1 MRKFLI
7 LFFFL
12 TASVVGNTQVL
23 TNSGT
28 DFWFAFPETFDENR
42 AVYWLNITSNTAASG
57 TVSIPGGT
65 FSQSFSVTKGQITRV
80 MLNSNDA
87 WIRGS
92 DVQRTKAIHVT
103 SNNDVVVFAV
113 TYHNARHEA
122 ALVLPTPSLGTRY
135 RVMSHK
141 SEIKSGQLYE
151 SEFTIVAAG
160 DTAVVEIT
168 PKGNIA
174 PTRNVN
180 TSYTVTIPPNSVY
193 QAQARNSWDDLT
205 GTLLESK
212 NGESFAVYS
221 GNVWST
227 VVCSPNS
234 DPLLEGMFPVNTWGK
249 DYFAIPTPTINKDY
263 IRIMADKDSTK
274 IYKDGVF
281 QQTIQAGQFWDET
294 ITAVHNYT
302 SNNPIAV
309 AHFLVTGSNNGCAP
323 TTATDPS
330 MIMLNATEQMFLDSI
345 TFFAVDTSA
354 ITKHFVH
361 VITKTADTNVMYI
374 DSVRLTKFNTFTQN
388 TNYSYKSITTS
399 PGYHRLETTGCGF
412 IAYSMGIGN
421 AVSYGYATGV
431 SLVNLENAITY
442 SNFVDGS
449 DTICKGDTVK
459 FKSILRGS
467 PLSFFWDMG
476 DGFTDTVKNP
486 IHSYSKTGEYY
497 IKAIITY
504 ECLTDT
510 LRDTLYVPPSPIID
524 LGPDTILC
532 NKDTLRFKA
541 NTRYFETLWS
551 TGSKDSLMSIVNSG
565 TYSVKVSNFCGADYD
580 TIVVDSLLPDTVF
593 LGVDTIMCKG
603 VPFEIDITAINNSTY
618 LWNDSATVPKKV
630 ITQAGTYW
638 GQVQNFCGIMRDT
651 IVVLSDTIPD
661 IDLGADTTLCI
672 GQTQFLNAYF
682 SRSKYKWQ
690 DGNRS
695 AFQRISAPGGK
706 IWVQVS
712 NLCGAM
718 VDSITINY
726 DYPLNIDLGRDSIIC
741 LGDEIFLDPITNGAS
756 CIWHNGST
764 DTTFSI
770 FKRGQYWVEAS
781 NVCGKYSDTVN
792 FVDEQTPRINLPE
805 DQLKCDGDTVLL
817 NAVYSRASYQWNT
830 GATSSSIVVNSPGYY
845 QVQTT
850 NLCGFDRDSLIVIY
864 DKPLIVDLG
873 PDTLL
878 CDQGSFVKSVFFP
891 NNPTYLWNTGHNAPS
906 INIGRGGKFV
916 VSVTNRCG
924 TYSDAI
930 QVGKYYTPR
939 PKLRADTLLCSG
951 EILPV
956 SMGLTDLQMQ
966 GVFPTWENGSHARS
980 RAITKSGKYWVHAQ
994 NVCGEGSD
1002 SAEYNFNNLPYFGLN
1017 DTMFCYGE
1025 ILQYDF
1031 SEYQFRYYWDKEI
1044 AEGDYFEIDKP
1055 GDKLLWIIDSIGCLG
1070 IERFSV
1076 VLCPNPLYAP
1086 NAFSPNS
1093 DGVNEAFRLFRMGT
1107 YDFNLTIVNEWNE
1120 TVFSAEDITQ
1130 GWNGKKNNIEIEC
1143 PIGAYIWR
1151 ATYKDVNDHQ
1161 IRIETGEVMLIR

>member
-7 LFFFL
+7 IFL
-12 TASVVGNTQVL
+12 TILASISATSQVL

-28 DFWFAFPETFDENR
+28 DFWFAFPETYDKAN

-57 TVSIPGGT
+57 TVSIPGT
-65 FSQSFSVTKGQITRV
+65 AFSRSFSVTKGQITRV
-80 MLNSNDA
+80 NITSSLAYIN
-87 WIRGS
+87 GS
-92 DVQRTKAIHVT
+92 DVQLNRAIHIT

-113 TYHNARHEA
+113 TYHAARHEA
-122 ALVLPTPSLGTRY
+122 ALVLPTPSLGKRY

-141 SEIKSGQLYE
+141 SEIKGGQLYE
-151 SEFTIVAAG
+151 SEFSIVAAG
-160 DTAVVEIT
+160 DTVVVEIT

-174 PTRNVN
+174 PSRNVN
-180 TSYTVTIPPNSVY
+180 TAYTVTIPPNYVY

-212 NGESFAVYS
+212 NGKNFAVYS

-281 QQTIQAGQFWDET
+281 QQTIMAGNFWDET

-309 AHFLVTGSNNGCAP
+309 AHFLVTGSNGGCVS

-354 ITKHFVH
+354 IAKHFVH
-361 VITKTADTNVMYI
+361 VITKTADTSAMYL
-374 DSVRLTKFNTFTQN
+374 DSVLLTKFNTFTQN
-388 TNYSYKSITTS
+388 TNYSYKSVTTT

-442 SNFVDGS
+442 ANFVDGS

-459 FKSILRGS
+459 FKSILRGK
-467 PLSFFWDMG
+467 PLSFYWEMG
-476 DGFTDTVKNP
+476 DGSTDTVKNP
-486 IHSYSKTGEYY
+486 VHIYTKTGEYR

-510 LRDTLYVPPSPIID
+510 LLDTLYVPPSPIIE
-524 LGPDTILC
+524 LGPDTTLC
-532 NKDTLRFKA
+532 NKDTLSFIA
-541 NTRYFETLWS
+541 NTRYFETLWNN
-551 TGSKDSLMSIVNSG
+551 GSKDSLLKIVNSG
-565 TYSVKVSNFCGADYD
+565 TYSVQVSNFCGVDYD
-580 TIVVDSLLPDTVF
+580 TIVVDSLLPDTVY
-593 LGVDTIMCKG
+593 LGIDTIFCRG
-603 VPFEIDITAINNSTY
+603 NPFEIDITAVNNSKY
-618 LWNDSATVPKKV
+618 LWNDSSTAPKKQ
-630 ITQAGTYW
+630 ISKAGTYW
-638 GQVQNFCGIMRDT
+638 AQVANFCGVMRDT
-651 IVVLSDTIPD
+651 IVVRSDTFPD
-661 IDLGADTTLCI
+661 IDLGMDTTLCV
-672 GQTQFLNAYF
+672 GQTFLMNAFF
-682 SRSKYKWQ
+682 SRSQYRWQ
-690 DGNRS
+690 DGRRT
-695 AFQRISAPGGK
+695 AFYYPSAPGGK
-706 IWVQVS
+706 IWVQVW

-718 VDSITINY
+718 VDSITVKY
-726 DYPLNIDLGRDSIIC
+726 DYPLNIDLGKDSIIC
-741 LGDEIFLDPITNGAS
+741 LGDKLPLDPITNGAD
-756 CIWHNGST
+756 CIWQDGTT

-770 FKRGQYWVEAS
+770 SKRGIYWLEAS
-781 NVCGKYSDTVN
+781 NVCGSYSDTVN
-792 FVDEQTPRINLPE
+792 FVDEQTPQINLPE
-805 DQLKCDGDTVLL
+805 DQLKCNGDSVVL
-817 NAVYSRASYQWNT
+817 NASYSRGSYQWNT
-830 GATSSSIVVNSPGYY
+830 GATAGTVIVKSPGYY

-850 NLCGFDRDSLIVIY
+850 NLCGFDRDSLVVIY
-864 DKPLIVDLG
+864 DKPLNVDLG

-878 CDQGSFVKSVFFP
+878 CDQGSFIKSIFFP
-891 NNPTYLWNTGHNAPS
+891 NNPSYEWNTGHNSPS
-906 INIGRGGKFV
+906 INIGRGGQFI

-924 TYSDAI
+924 TFTDAI
-930 QVGKYYTPR
+930 QVAKYYTPR
-939 PKLRADTLLCSG
+939 PQLNADTMLCSG
-951 EILPV
+951 EILQV
-956 SMGLTDLQMQ
+956 TMGLSALQMQ
-966 GVFPTWENGSHARS
+966 GVFPTWENGSHARA
-980 RAITKSGKYWVHAQ
+980 RAITSTGKYWVHAQ

-1002 SAEYNFNNLPYFGLN
+1002 SANYAFNSLPYFGLN
-1017 DTMFCYGE
+1017 DTLFCYGE
-1025 ILQYDF
+1025 VLQYDF
-1031 SEYQFRYYWDKEI
+1031 SDYPYRYYWDKEI
-1044 AEGDYFEIDKP
+1044 SEGDYFEIDKP

-1070 IERFSV
+1070 VERFNV

-1086 NAFSPNS
+1086 NAFSPNV
-1093 DGVNEAFRLFRMGT
+1093 DGVNEVFRIYRMGT
-1107 YDFNLTIVNEWNE
+1107 YDFTLTIINEWNE
-1120 TVFSAEDITQ
+1120 TVFSSEEIEE
-1130 GWNGKKNNIEIEC
+1130 GWNGSLNNIGSKC

-1151 ATYKDVNDHQ
+1151 ATYKDVNDQ
-1161 IRIETGEVMLIR
+1161 QQRFETGEVMLIR